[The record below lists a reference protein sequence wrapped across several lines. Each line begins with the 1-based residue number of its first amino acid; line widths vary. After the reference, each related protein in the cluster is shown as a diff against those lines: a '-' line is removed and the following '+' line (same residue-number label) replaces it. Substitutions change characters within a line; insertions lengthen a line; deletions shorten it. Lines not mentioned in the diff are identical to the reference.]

1 MSTIAEEC
9 RERKINSKIYK
20 NNSKYYRMRKK
31 HCSELK
37 GNKARH
43 SNSSEMIT
51 NMRKKLKL

>member
-20 NNSKYYRMRKK
+20 NSSKYYRMRKK
-31 HCSELK
+31 HCSELN

-51 NMRKKLKL
+51 NMRKK